1 MPTASD
7 FFLANFYPP
16 SPFLSLLLPE
26 TLSWVLWMQKLKTRL
41 LRAQGSKVLPLKPGA
56 GQYITMHATS
66 TARDFFLAK
75 FYPAGPFT
83 CIFFFQTQS
92 WVFLVLAVA
101 STGSCVG
108 LQNKIDHPVHR

>member
-1 MPTASD
+1 MVV
-7 FFLANFYPP
+7 
-16 SPFLSLLLPE
+16 LSLVIDAAEVLFCFP
-26 TLSWVLWMQKLKTRL
+26 LSGELQMHKLKTHL
-41 LRAQGSKVLPLKPGA
+41 LRTQGSKVLPLKPGA

-108 LQNKIDHPVHR
+108 PQDKMDHPAPLY